1 MNQARTGGSA
11 ELKFAKSAYWYF
23 LFWGVCSALGTTLC
37 TLVDAIL
44 VGNLVGSDGLA
55 ATGIATPVFLTYALL
70 GMTLGVGA
78 SVRIGRDLGSANVE
92 EANRRFH
99 SVLLTGL
106 IVGLGCMAATLLLRQ
121 QILDFLGAQ
130 DNLRNLSEQ
139 YLTVV
144 FVSAPIFVL
153 YHIMAAAVRTD
164 GGPALA
170 AVSSAVVIVVNL
182 SLDFVFMKGLNW
194 GIVGASASLC
204 IGEILGLLVL
214 LSHFFRKRALLRLG
228 LRVVRWEDLKKF
240 VVNGFG
246 VGSAFIFQAIVMFTF
261 NILLLAS
268 GDGNGVTYVAI
279 FGVMYTMST
288 IPAAIFDGAG
298 NAISTVV
305 SIFAG
310 EKDSASILTTMR
322 QGLKIVVAGGILV
335 AAIFA
340 LKAPALIRFFGI
352 TDQTALDLAVPA
364 VRVYVGCFLFMGV
377 NALATAFWQAIGRAR
392 LAGGMSIARNFVLM
406 LVLGMALISQMH
418 IVGLSLTYV
427 ITEALC
433 LIGVVVIHGVSSS
446 NRYTEQKYAST
457 GQAFEKVYTIST
469 DSITE
474 IANDLE
480 QVCDQWEIDYKK
492 AFFIHLIVEELILN
506 IIKFGLRDTRRVR
519 SIAIRLLDNEGECI
533 LRIRDNVRTY
543 NPFDSSGDDIDNA
556 VIGLI
561 TKKTQFYSYQRK
573 LIFNYLY
580 LIL

>member
-1 MNQARTGGSA
+1 MSIYDREYMRGQG
-11 ELKFAKSAYWYF
+11 EKKSALSDFFGRISAVKALIIINVAIFVIGAFVDRFFGYGTFFSMFDLSLPGLASGKIWTVITYSFLHAGLAHIAFNMIALYFMGTPLESWIGSRKF
-23 LFWGVCSALGTTLC
+23 LFVYFAGALAGAALW
-37 TLVDAIL
+37 LL
-44 VGNLVGSDGLA
+44 FSFGS
-55 ATGIATPVFLTYALL
+55 P
-70 GMTLGVGA
+70 
-78 SVRIGRDLGSANVE
+78 
-92 EANRRFH
+92 
-99 SVLLTGL
+99 
-106 IVGLGCMAATLLLRQ
+106 VGL
-121 QILDFLGAQ
+121 
-130 DNLRNLSEQ
+130 
-139 YLTVV
+139 
-144 FVSAPIFVL
+144 
-153 YHIMAAAVRTD
+153 
-164 GGPALA
+164 
-170 AVSSAVVIVVNL
+170 
-182 SLDFVFMKGLNW
+182 
-194 GIVGASASLC
+194 VGASASLC
-204 IGEILGLLVL
+204 IGETLGLLML

-377 NALATAFWQAIGRAR
+377 NVLATAFWQAIGRAR

-406 LVLGMALISQMH
+406 LALGMALISQMQ

-492 AFFIHLIVEELILN
+492 AFFIHLIVE
-506 IIKFGLRDTRRVR
+506 
-519 SIAIRLLDNEGECI
+519 
-533 LRIRDNVRTY
+533 
-543 NPFDSSGDDIDNA
+543 
-556 VIGLI
+556 
-561 TKKTQFYSYQRK
+561 
-573 LIFNYLY
+573 
-580 LIL
+580 